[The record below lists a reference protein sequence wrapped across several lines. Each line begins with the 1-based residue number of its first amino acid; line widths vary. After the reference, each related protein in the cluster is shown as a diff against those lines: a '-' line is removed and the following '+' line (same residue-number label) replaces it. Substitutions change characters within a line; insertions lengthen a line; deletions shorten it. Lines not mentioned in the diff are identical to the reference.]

1 MDKLINDFSF
11 GLFFWQMAILIVLI
25 FLLKKFAWKPILDSL
40 NSREEGIKN
49 ALDSAEKAR
58 KEMQNLNADNE
69 KLLQEA
75 RLQRDSMLKEARE
88 LKEKIVTEASSE
100 AQEKADKIVTQAQVT
115 IQNEKN
121 AALAD
126 IKNQVAELSIQI
138 AEKVIRKE
146 LSNSEQQY
154 KLVEEMLED
163 VTLK

>member
-11 GLFFWQMAILIVLI
+11 GLFFWQLAILIVLI
-25 FLLKKFAWKPILDSL
+25 FLLKKYAWKPILDSL

-88 LKEKIVTEASSE
+88 LKERIVTEASSE
-100 AQEKADKIVTQAQVT
+100 AQEKADKIVAQAQII

-146 LSNSEQQY
+146 LSSSEQQY
-154 KLVEEMLED
+154 RLVEEMLED

>member
-1 MDKLINDFSF
+1 MDKLLNDFSF

-49 ALDSAEKAR
+49 ALDSADKAR

-75 RLQRDSMLKEARE
+75 RLQRDAMLKEARE
-88 LKEKIVTEASSE
+88 LKERIVTEASSE
-100 AQEKADKIVTQAQVT
+100 AQEKADKIVAQAQIT

-146 LSNSEQQY
+146 LSSADQQY
-154 KLVEEMLED
+154 RLVEEMLED

>member
-11 GLFFWQMAILIVLI
+11 GLFFWQIAILIVLI

-40 NSREEGIKN
+40 NSREEGIKD
-49 ALDSAEKAR
+49 ALDSADKAR

-88 LKEKIVTEASSE
+88 LKERIVTEASSE
-100 AQEKADKIVTQAQVT
+100 AQEKADKIVAQAQVT

-154 KLVEEMLED
+154 RLVEDMLED

>member
-11 GLFFWQMAILIVLI
+11 GLFFWQLAILIVLI

-75 RLQRDSMLKEARE
+75 RLQRDSLLKEARE
-88 LKEKIVTEASSE
+88 LKEKIVTEAALE
-100 AQEKADKIVTQAQVT
+100 AQEKADKIVAQAQVT

-146 LSNSEQQY
+146 LSSSEQQY
-154 KLVEEMLED
+154 RLVEEMLED

>member
-11 GLFFWQMAILIVLI
+11 GLFFWQLAILIVLI

-69 KLLQEA
+69 KLLMEA

-100 AQEKADKIVTQAQVT
+100 AQEKADKIVAQAQAT
-115 IQNEKN
+115 IQTEKN

-146 LSNSEQQY
+146 LSSSEQQY
-154 KLVEEMLED
+154 RLVEEMLED

>member
-11 GLFFWQMAILIVLI
+11 GLFFWQLAILIVLI

-40 NSREEGIKN
+40 NTREEGIKD

-88 LKEKIVTEASSE
+88 LKERIVTEASSE
-100 AQEKADKIVTQAQVT
+100 AQEKADKIVAQAQIT

-126 IKNQVAELSIQI
+126 LKNQVAELSIEI

-146 LSNSEQQY
+146 LSSSEQQY
-154 KLVEEMLED
+154 RLVEEMLED

>member
-100 AQEKADKIVTQAQVT
+100 AQGKADKIVAQAQVT

-138 AEKVIRKE
+138 AEKMIRKE
-146 LSNSEQQY
+146 LSSSEQQY

>member
-11 GLFFWQMAILIVLI
+11 GLFFWQLAILIVLI

-88 LKEKIVTEASSE
+88 LKERIVAEASSE
-100 AQEKADKIVTQAQVT
+100 AQEKADKIVAQAQVT

-146 LSNSEQQY
+146 LSSSEQQY
-154 KLVEEMLED
+154 RLVEEMLED

>member
-49 ALDSAEKAR
+49 ALDSAEEAR
-58 KEMQNLNADNE
+58 MEMQNLNADNE

-88 LKEKIVTEASSE
+88 LKERIVTEASSE
-100 AQEKADKIVTQAQVT
+100 AQGKADKIVAQAQVT

-126 IKNQVAELSIQI
+126 IKNQVAELSIEI

-146 LSNSEQQY
+146 LSSSEQQFR
-154 KLVEEMLED
+154 LVEEMLED

>member
-11 GLFFWQMAILIVLI
+11 GLFFWQLAILIVLI

-75 RLQRDSMLKEARE
+75 RLQRDSLLKEARE

-100 AQEKADKIVTQAQVT
+100 AQEKADKIVAQAQVT
-115 IQNEKN
+115 IQTEKN

-146 LSNSEQQY
+146 LSSSEQQY
-154 KLVEEMLED
+154 RLVEEMLED

>member
-11 GLFFWQMAILIVLI
+11 GLFFWQIAILVVLI

-88 LKEKIVTEASSE
+88 LKERIVTEASSE
-100 AQEKADKIVTQAQVT
+100 AQEKADKIVAQAQVT

-146 LSNSEQQY
+146 LSSSAQQFR
-154 KLVEEMLED
+154 LVEEMLED

>member
-1 MDKLINDFSF
+1 MDKLLNDFSF
-11 GLFFWQMAILIVLI
+11 GLFFWQLAILIVLI

-88 LKEKIVTEASSE
+88 LKERIVTEASTE
-100 AQEKADKIVTQAQVT
+100 AKEKADKIVAQAQVT
-115 IQNEKN
+115 IQTEKN

-146 LSNSEQQY
+146 LSSSEQQY
-154 KLVEEMLED
+154 RLVEEMLED

>member
-11 GLFFWQMAILIVLI
+11 GLFFWQLAILIVLI

-40 NSREEGIKN
+40 NTREEGIKD

-88 LKEKIVTEASSE
+88 LKERIVTEASSE
-100 AQEKADKIVTQAQVT
+100 AQEKADKIVAQAQIT

-126 IKNQVAELSIQI
+126 LKNQVAELSIQI

-146 LSNSEQQY
+146 LSSSEQQY
-154 KLVEEMLED
+154 RLVEEMLED

>member
-11 GLFFWQMAILIVLI
+11 GLFFWQIAVLIVLI

-40 NSREEGIKN
+40 NSREEGIKD
-49 ALDSAEKAR
+49 ALDSADKAR

-88 LKEKIVTEASSE
+88 LKERIVTEASSE
-100 AQEKADKIVTQAQVT
+100 AQEKADKIVAQAQVT

-154 KLVEEMLED
+154 RLVEDMLED

>member
-11 GLFFWQMAILIVLI
+11 GLFFWQLAILIVLI

-88 LKEKIVTEASSE
+88 LKERIVTEASSE
-100 AQEKADKIVTQAQVT
+100 AQEKADKIVAQAQVT
-115 IQNEKN
+115 IQTEKN

-146 LSNSEQQY
+146 LSSSEQQY
-154 KLVEEMLED
+154 RLVEEMLED

>member
-1 MDKLINDFSF
+1 MDKLLNDFSF
-11 GLFFWQMAILIVLI
+11 GLFFWQLAILIVLI

-40 NSREEGIKN
+40 NSREEGIKD

-69 KLLQEA
+69 KLLHEA

-100 AQEKADKIVTQAQVT
+100 AQEKADNIVAQAQIT
-115 IQNEKN
+115 IQSEKN

>member
-11 GLFFWQMAILIVLI
+11 GLFFWQLAILIVLI

-40 NSREEGIKN
+40 NSREEGIKD

-100 AQEKADKIVTQAQVT
+100 AQEKADKIVAQAQVT
-115 IQNEKN
+115 IQTEKN

-146 LSNSEQQY
+146 LSSSEQQY
-154 KLVEEMLED
+154 RLVEEMLED

>member
-58 KEMQNLNADNE
+58 MEMQNLNADNE

-88 LKEKIVTEASSE
+88 LKERIVTEASSE
-100 AQEKADKIVTQAQVT
+100 AQGKADKIVAQAQVT

-126 IKNQVAELSIQI
+126 IKNQVAELSIEI

-146 LSNSEQQY
+146 LSSSEQQFR
-154 KLVEEMLED
+154 LVEEMLED

>member
-11 GLFFWQMAILIVLI
+11 GLFFWQIAVLIVLI

-40 NSREEGIKN
+40 NSREEGIKD
-49 ALDSAEKAR
+49 ALDSADKAR

-75 RLQRDSMLKEARE
+75 RLQRDAMLKEARE
-88 LKEKIVTEASSE
+88 LKERIVTEASSE
-100 AQEKADKIVTQAQVT
+100 AQVKADKIVAQAQIT

-121 AALAD
+121 AALAEL
-126 IKNQVAELSIQI
+126 KNQVAELSIQI

-146 LSNSEQQY
+146 LSSSGQQHR
-154 KLVEEMLED
+154 LVEEMLED

>member
-11 GLFFWQMAILIVLI
+11 GLFFWQTAVLIALI

-69 KLLQEA
+69 NLLQEA

-88 LKEKIVTEASSE
+88 LKERIVTEASSE
-100 AQEKADKIVTQAQVT
+100 AQEKADKIVAQAQVT

-146 LSNSEQQY
+146 LSGVEQQY
-154 KLVEEMLED
+154 RLVEEMLED

>member
-11 GLFFWQMAILIVLI
+11 GLFFWQLAILIVLI

-40 NSREEGIKN
+40 NSREEGIKD

-100 AQEKADKIVTQAQVT
+100 AQEKADKIVAQAQVT
-115 IQNEKN
+115 IQTEKN

-146 LSNSEQQY
+146 LSSSEQQY

>member
-11 GLFFWQMAILIVLI
+11 GLFFWQLAILIVLI

-88 LKEKIVTEASSE
+88 LKERIVTEASSE
-100 AQEKADKIVTQAQVT
+100 AQEKADKIVAQAQVT
-115 IQNEKN
+115 IQTEKN

-146 LSNSEQQY
+146 LSSSEQQY
-154 KLVEEMLED
+154 RLVEEMLKD

>member
-11 GLFFWQMAILIVLI
+11 GLFFWQLAILIVLI
-25 FLLKKFAWKPILDSL
+25 YLLKIFAWKPILDSL
-40 NSREEGIKN
+40 NNREEGIKD

-88 LKEKIVTEASSE
+88 LKEKIVTEASTE
-100 AQEKADKIVTQAQVT
+100 AQEKADKIVAQAQVT
-115 IQNEKN
+115 IQTEKN

-146 LSNSEQQY
+146 LSSSEQQY
-154 KLVEEMLED
+154 RLVEEMLED

>member
-69 KLLQEA
+69 KLLQEG

-100 AQEKADKIVTQAQVT
+100 AQEKADKIVAQAQVT

-146 LSNSEQQY
+146 LSSSEQQY